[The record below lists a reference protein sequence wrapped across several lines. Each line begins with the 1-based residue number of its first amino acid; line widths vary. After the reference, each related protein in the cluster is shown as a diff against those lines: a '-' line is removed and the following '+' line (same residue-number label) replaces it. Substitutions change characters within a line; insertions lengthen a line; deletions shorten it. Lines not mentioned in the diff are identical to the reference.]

1 MTETF
6 LEKIVVKT
14 REKVERTKSLGY
26 ADAVQ
31 RRAEKIRASK
41 VANRFHAA
49 LSRRDRTNIIAEI
62 KRASPSKGVISA
74 DINVAQVARGY
85 ASGGAAAISVLT
97 ESDYFAGDITDL
109 VLASKTADVP
119 VLRKDFTVDSY
130 QIYEAAAAGADAIL
144 LIVAALSEAE
154 LVEFSAVADGLGMDL
169 LIEIH
174 TIEELETAKKI
185 GAKIIGVNNR
195 NLQTLEVSLD
205 VSRQLIAGRS
215 DDVLMIAESGL
226 SSKEEIDELKAL
238 GFDGFLIGE
247 TLMRSG
253 DVVESMRRLSE

>member
-1 MTETF
+1 
-6 LEKIVVKT
+6 
-14 REKVERTKSLGY
+14 
-26 ADAVQ
+26 VQ
-31 RRAEKIRASK
+31 RRAEKIRESNQ
-41 VANRFHAA
+41 ANRFLAA

-62 KRASPSKGVISA
+62 KRASPSKGVINA

-97 ESDYFAGDITDL
+97 EGEYFGGDIADL
-109 VLASKTADVP
+109 VLAANTVDLP
-119 VLRKDFTVDSY
+119 VLRKDFTVDGY

-154 LVEFSAVADGLGMDL
+154 LVEFAAVADALRMDSL
-169 LIEIH
+169 VEVH
-174 TIEELETAKKI
+174 TSAELEVAKNL

-205 VSRQLIAGRS
+205 VSRELITKRPVGS
-215 DDVLMIAESGL
+215 LMIAESGL
-226 SSKEEIDELKAL
+226 STRAEIDELKHL

-247 TLMRSG
+247 TLMRTENITETLG
-253 DVVESMRRLSE
+253 GLI